1 MQKTIASLLAFHITA
16 VSSAQNVTVYRWV
29 DEKNVVHYSQHQPK
43 HNDFTELS
51 LSVLTKPKNQQT
63 EVNKKSENEVE
74 TLNALSKKRETLTQS
89 DASKSICEQAK
100 NNVTTLR
107 NYDKIQYTD
116 ENGEIKV
123 LSDLEKEQQLA
134 INEKQV
140 EVYCEL

>member
-1 MQKTIASLLAFHITA
+1 MQKIIASLLAFYITA

-43 HNDFTELS
+43 HNDFTELT
-51 LSVLTKPKNQQT
+51 LSVLAKPKSQQANVSKSADNK
-63 EVNKKSENEVE
+63 VNS
-74 TLNALSKKRETLTQS
+74 LNVLSKKREALTQS
-89 DASKSICEQAK
+89 DASKSKCEQAK
-100 NNVTTLR
+100 SNVTTLK
-107 NYDKIQYTD
+107 NYDNIQYTD
-116 ENGEIKV
+116 ESGEIKV